1 MKEIPNQH
9 TPNTHVLWWYLVERA
24 VGGGWSSFT
33 QDRERHL
40 LLRQRLVQDLKEVTA
55 MLTAFEGSAEILGW
69 MGTQSVWGTVK
80 SPVCLRRS
88 SWRKVE
94 RGGREMGQ
102 SSCGQCRLLAV
113 PLRHS
118 FIQQKFPNL
127 VMYWNILR
135 SLQNCGCLRWVL
147 GVTWQLEI

>member
-9 TPNTHVLWWYLVERA
+9 TPNTHVLGWYMVGRA
-24 VGGGWSSFT
+24 VGGGWSSFI
-33 QDRERHL
+33 QDRERHI
-40 LLRQRLVQDLKEVTA
+40 LLRQSLVQDLKEVTA
-55 MLTAFEGSAEILGW
+55 MLTAFKGSTEILGW
-69 MGTQSVWGTVK
+69 VCTQSVWGTVK

-88 SWRKVE
+88 SWIKVE

-102 SSCGQCRLLAV
+102 RGCGQCRLLVV

-127 VMYWNILR
+127 VMYWNLLR

-147 GVTWQLEI
+147 GVIWQLEI